1 MSHANAPRFMQ
12 RMSTLGGKQ
21 FSKLAPIA
29 EEPAHK
35 EGEKTPINEPLK
47 LSIPLLDDES
57 EPLIPTIP
65 EIRISL
71 HKLKSVPSGDNVNS
85 SKTNSNDKTPKKK
98 ESMDEVLRSM
108 EQEEAAQGGAP
119 AEIPGIS
126 TDETEEPQHKPLHLF
141 LFVILQIGYVFQ
153 FCIVALYCASI
164 PGNKFFNGMIFGG
177 GELCFIFLSGIILKT
192 LGDMKAFYLV

>member
-1 MSHANAPRFMQ
+1 MSHANAPRLMQ

-21 FSKLAPIA
+21 FSKLAPLAPIA

-98 ESMDEVLRSM
+98 ESMEEVLRSM
-108 EQEEAAQGGAP
+108 EQEEAA
-119 AEIPGIS
+119 
-126 TDETEEPQHKPLHLF
+126 
-141 LFVILQIGYVFQ
+141 
-153 FCIVALYCASI
+153 
-164 PGNKFFNGMIFGG
+164 
-177 GELCFIFLSGIILKT
+177 
-192 LGDMKAFYLV
+192 